1 MEFKYKRIKGKFTD
15 FEVVETG
22 FWFTWIR
29 LKYELYKNGK
39 VYEQGW
45 TDEIFGTIGYEPEFD
60 DDVEEMSEEDIV
72 SYVDDLFHEMY
83 ELPDLI
89 QKITRYSDGYNCED
103 VDGDADSIA
112 EVCFKYMWQRYLA
125 DKKEEEMREI
135 ADENY
140 NAATGI
146 EKIIFDQARKRYSQ
160 YIIEDVGFEY
170 EEDGEQYY
178 ELVANGNTYT
188 VKVNV
193 EKDLVY
199 WDADLPSTR

>member
-1 MEFKYKRIKGKFTD
+1 MKFKYEGIKGRFTD

-22 FWFTWIR
+22 FCFTWIR

-45 TDEIFGTIGYEPEFD
+45 TNEQFGTVGYEPDED
-60 DDVEEMSEEDIV
+60 AEEMTEEDIV
-72 SYVDDLFHEMY
+72 DYTDSLFHDIY

-112 EVCFKYMWQRYLA
+112 EVCFKYTWQRYLA
-125 DKKEEEMREI
+125 DKREEEMREI
-135 ADENY
+135 AEENY
-140 NAATGI
+140 KAATGI
-146 EKIIFDQARKRYSQ
+146 EKIIFDQARKHYPQ

-170 EEDGEQYY
+170 EEEGEQYY
-178 ELVANGNTYT
+178 ELIANGNAYT
-188 VKVNV
+188 VKVNIA
-193 EKDLVY
+193 KDSIY